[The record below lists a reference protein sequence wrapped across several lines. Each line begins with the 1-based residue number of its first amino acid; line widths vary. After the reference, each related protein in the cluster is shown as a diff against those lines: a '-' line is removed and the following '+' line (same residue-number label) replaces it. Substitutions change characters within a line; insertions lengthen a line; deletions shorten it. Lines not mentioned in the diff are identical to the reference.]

1 MDIAEKVQYFT
12 HDVITAITFGKA
24 FDMVQKDADTNGYIK
39 SIKEGFLTANILVV
53 FGLAKISQSSL
64 IGPALTPVATEETG
78 YGKLLA
84 VSTKLIKEREAN
96 PREKPE
102 DMLDSFIRHGVKGD
116 ALRSEVLDALVIGSF
131 GPCYS
136 ICSVIL
142 HTLANQGVLTKLRC
156 EINDAVATGKAP
168 RMGEGLISFAQAKQL
183 PYLQAVIRESQ
194 RMLPPVIGLF
204 PRDIPAGGDFVTV
217 AGKTIFLPGGAYIG
231 RSAYSMFHCKETY
244 GQDADKF
251 RPERWFEA
259 EDAKLANMIR
269 VNELIFNHGKYQ
281 CMGKV
286 IAQTEIAK
294 AVFEVS
300 GEIVSRHSH
309 IANSVDE
316 QLLREFNFDVV
327 SRDKDPWKTVD
338 MFGICGVSDFWV
350 HVKSVEEKTQI
361 I

>member
-1 MDIAEKVQYFT
+1 
-12 HDVITAITFGKA
+12 
-24 FDMVQKDADTNGYIK
+24 
-39 SIKEGFLTANILVV
+39 
-53 FGLAKISQSSL
+53 
-64 IGPALTPVATEETG
+64 
-78 YGKLLA
+78 
-84 VSTKLIKEREAN
+84 
-96 PREKPE
+96 
-102 DMLDSFIRHGVKGD
+102 MLDSFIRHGVKGD

-142 HTLANQGVLTKLRC
+142 HTLANQSVLTKLRC
-156 EINDAVATGKAP
+156 EINEAVATGKAP
-168 RMGEGLISFAQAKQL
+168 RTGEGLISFAQAKQL

-194 RMLPPVIGLF
+194 RLLPPVIGLF

-217 AGKTIFLPGGAYIG
+217 ASKTIFLPGGAYIG
-231 RSAYSMFHCKETY
+231 RSVYSMFHCKETY

-286 IAQTEIAK
+286 IAQAEIAK

-300 GEIVSRHSH
+300 AEIVSRHRH
-309 IANSVDE
+309 IANIVDE
-316 QLLREFNFDVV
+316 QLLREFDFDVV
-327 SRDKDPWKTVD
+327 SQDKDPWKTVD

-350 HVKSVEEKTQI
+350 HVKSVEGKTQT
-361 I
+361 